1 VAGSRRCPTAPSER
15 SRGGS
20 SAALDAAWA
29 FAYDVARGAYS
40 LDDLIRWGGYL
51 VLVAIVFTET
61 GLLVGF
67 FLPGDSLLIT
77 AGLVAAT
84 GALDIWWLNV
94 LLMAA
99 AIVGDS
105 VGYAIGY
112 RAGPR
117 LFTREQSLL
126 FRPSH
131 VERTRQF
138 YERHGAKT
146 IVIARFVPIVRTF
159 APVVA
164 GVGQMEYRRFLIYNV
179 AGGVGWVTSMTWA
192 GYLLGQTIPNIGDH
206 IHVVVVIV
214 ILLSL
219 IPIAIELYKERRR
232 RSA

>member
-1 VAGSRRCPTAPSER
+1 MDVLSEWL
-15 SRGGS
+15 G
-20 SAALDAAWA
+20 AAWTVV
-29 FAYDVARGAYS
+29 YDIARGTYS
-40 LDDLIRWGGYL
+40 LDDLVRWGGY
-51 VLVAIVFTET
+51 VILVAIVFTET

-84 GALDIWWLNV
+84 GALDIWWLNG
-94 LLMAA
+94 LLIVAA
-99 AIVGDS
+99 VVGDS

-117 LFTREQSLL
+117 IFTREQSLL

-131 VERTRQF
+131 VERTRRF

-206 IHVVVVIV
+206 IHVVVAVVIV
-214 ILLSL
+214 LSV
-219 IPIAIELYKERRR
+219 IPIGVELYRERRR

>member
-1 VAGSRRCPTAPSER
+1 MESLVDLGIGLATGR
-15 SRGGS
+15 
-20 SAALDAAWA
+20 
-29 FAYDVARGAYS
+29 YS
-40 LDDLIRWGGYL
+40 LDDVVRWGGYV
-51 VLVAIVFTET
+51 VLTAIVFAET
-61 GLLVGF
+61 GLLIGF

-77 AGLVAAT
+77 AGLVAAA
-84 GALDIWWLNV
+84 GHLNIWWLNG
-94 LLMAA
+94 LLILA

-105 VGYAIGY
+105 VGYAIGQ

-117 LFTREQSLL
+117 LFTRPQSLL
-126 FRPSH
+126 FNPRH
-131 VERTRQF
+131 LDRTRAF

-164 GVGQMEYRRFLIYNV
+164 GVGQMEYRRFIFYNV

-192 GYLLGQTIPNIGDH
+192 GYLLGQAVPNIGDH
-206 IHVVVVIV
+206 IHVFVAIV

-219 IPIAIELYKERRR
+219 VPIFVELIRERRR

>member
-1 VAGSRRCPTAPSER
+1 MD
-15 SRGGS
+15 
-20 SAALDAAWA
+20 ALSNALEAAWA
-29 FAYDVARGAYS
+29 LVYVIARGAYS
-40 LDDLIRWGGYL
+40 LDDLIRWGGYV
-51 VLVAIVFTET
+51 VLVAIVFIET
-61 GLLVGF
+61 GLLIGF

-84 GALDIWWLNV
+84 GALDIWWLNA
-94 LLMAA
+94 LLIVAA
-99 AIVGDS
+99 VVGDS

-117 LFTREQSLL
+117 IFTREKSLL

-138 YERHGAKT
+138 YARHGAKT

-164 GVGQMEYRRFLIYNV
+164 GVGQMEYRRFLLYNV

-206 IHVVVVIV
+206 IHVVVAIVIV
-214 ILLSL
+214 LSV
-219 IPIAIELYKERRR
+219 IPIGVELYRERRR